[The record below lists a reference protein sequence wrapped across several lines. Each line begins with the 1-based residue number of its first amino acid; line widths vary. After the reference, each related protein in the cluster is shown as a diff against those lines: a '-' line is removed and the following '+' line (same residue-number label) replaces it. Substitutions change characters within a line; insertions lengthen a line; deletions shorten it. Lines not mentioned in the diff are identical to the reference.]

1 MPIDRRT
8 LIAGFAGLLA
18 VSALK
23 PLAATAAMNDFRPQ
37 GQSKVDHGAFDVLL
51 KRYVKPDAQS
61 YNRVDYRGIKKNL
74 SGLKAYI
81 AALETV
87 NPVSLSRNEAHA
99 YWINLYN
106 AKTLQVVAEAYPVTS
121 IKKINLGGSF
131 LFGSGPWK
139 ADLLRVNGTDL
150 SLDDIEHQI
159 IRPLFKDEMS
169 HYGLNCASYSCP
181 NLATSA
187 FTGANV
193 DALLRQN
200 AIDYVNHPRGV
211 TVKNG
216 RITASKIYSWYA
228 EDFGGKNR
236 LKQHWASLASPAKA
250 KEIRSASISN
260 YTYDW
265 SINGIESAQTD
276 S

>member
-1 MPIDRRT
+1 MPLDRRT
-8 LIAGFAGLLA
+8 LITGFASLA
-18 VSALK
+18 VVSALK
-23 PLAATAAMNDFRPQ
+23 PFPAAAALTGFRPK
-37 GQSKVDHGAFDVLL
+37 GQSGLDHGAFDVLL
-51 KRYVKPDAQS
+51 KRYVKPDAQG
-61 YNRVDYRGIKKNL
+61 YNRVDYRGMRKNL
-74 SGLKAYI
+74 SALQAYI

-106 AKTLQVVAEAYPVTS
+106 AKTLEVVAQAYPVTS

-139 ADLLRVNGTDL
+139 ANLMRVNGTDL

-159 IRPLFKDEMS
+159 IRALFRDEMS

-187 FTGANV
+187 FTGNNV

-211 TVKNG
+211 TIRNG

-260 YTYDW
+260 YAYDW